1 MDMLSLS
8 YDLHIHSC
16 LSPCGDDD
24 MTPSNI
30 VGMASLIGLDV
41 IAVTD
46 HNSCK
51 NCPAV
56 MEAAKNTGITVLP
69 GMELCTSE
77 EVHVLCLFET
87 LEAAM
92 NFDNYVDAHLI
103 PMPNNEEIFGHQY
116 IYDSNDR
123 IIGNYKNLLIN
134 ATDISFDNV
143 YELTASYQ
151 GIMIPAHIDKDST
164 SLLSNL
170 GFIPPDS
177 RFTCAEVK
185 NIERLGGL
193 QKVHPYL
200 NHCRIITNS
209 DAHYLEHIHE
219 AIYRIHTPS
228 REAKDIIKSL
238 ISLQA
243 GS

>member
-1 MDMLSLS
+1 
-8 YDLHIHSC
+8 
-16 LSPCGDDD
+16 
-24 MTPSNI
+24 
-30 VGMASLIGLDV
+30 
-41 IAVTD
+41 
-46 HNSCK
+46 
-51 NCPAV
+51 
-56 MEAAKNTGITVLP
+56 
-69 GMELCTSE
+69 
-77 EVHVLCLFET
+77 
-87 LEAAM
+87 M

-219 AIYRIHTPS
+219 AIYDPHLP
-228 REAKDIIKSL
+228 EAKDIIKAL
-238 ISLQA
+238 FLQA
-243 GS
+243 EVKLARLKIRLLFIISRYKNHTVLFPSLRMLSAPHNHQCFLRV